1 MAIPPLDPERGREVA
16 LVALV
21 TVSFVASFA
30 IVGLATAPLTSADP
44 AWASR
49 ATVLATV
56 PAAVPIAPAPP
67 AGEPAPAPE
76 TPIPGDAPE
85 PTGDVERLSP
95 DSLARIARDLR
106 DRHLTLP
113 VEGVDRDRLH
123 DSFDDPRSQG
133 RVHRAIDIMAPRGS
147 PVFAVENGTVARLDD
162 SQAGGGIVVYQY
174 DPGRTYVY
182 YYAHLEKW
190 ADGLE
195 EGDRVGRGQVIG
207 YVGTTGNA
215 PPDAPHLHFAITL
228 ADADGRWWNGVP
240 INPFGLF

>member
-1 MAIPPLDPERGREVA
+1 MEIPTLDPERGREVA

-21 TVSFVASFA
+21 TASFVASFA
-30 IVGLATAPLTSADP
+30 IVGLATAPLMSADP
-44 AWASR
+44 ASASR
-49 ATVLATV
+49 VTVLATV
-56 PAAVPIAPAPP
+56 PAAVSVAPAPP
-67 AGEPAPAPE
+67 AGEPAPAAE
-76 TPIPGDAPE
+76 TPTSGDAPE
-85 PTGDVERLSP
+85 PTGEVDGLSP
-95 DSLARIARDLR
+95 DSLAGIARDLR
-106 DRHLTLP
+106 DRNLTLP

-147 PVFAVENGTVARLDD
+147 PVFAVEDGTVARLDD

-174 DPGRTYVY
+174 DPDRTYVY

-195 EGDRVGRGQVIG
+195 EGDRVGRGQVLG

-228 ADADGRWWNGVP
+228 ADTDGRWWNGIP